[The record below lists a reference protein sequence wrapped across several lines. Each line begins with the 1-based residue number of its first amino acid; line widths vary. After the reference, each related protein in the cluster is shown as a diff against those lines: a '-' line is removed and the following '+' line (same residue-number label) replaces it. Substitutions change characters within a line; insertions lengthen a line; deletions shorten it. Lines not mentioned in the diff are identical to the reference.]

1 MAENL
6 EQKSR
11 RAVLEIRDK
20 VEKMAEIMYD
30 LGLKISHILEHRPS
44 QYTTLPQGIDYDE
57 YEI

>member
-6 EQKSR
+6 EQKSM

-44 QYTTLPQGIDYDE
+44 EYTTLPQGIDYDE